1 MIVLGCNNISLSFG
15 VTTILKDISFSIN
28 DTDKVGVVGV
38 NGAGKS
44 TLFKIIAANTF
55 RTAEKFIQPKTQN
68 SVTLHKIPVWT
79 RPTQYWKKSWRCF
92 PTSLKW
98 ESRIKDLEKSMSTE
112 KDENQLNSIMKEY
125 SRLTDE
131 YAVWEGL
138 NIKARKGF

>member
-44 TLFKIIAANTF
+44 TLFKIIAGEYIPDSGEIY
-55 RTAEKFIQPKTQN
+55 TAKNSN

-98 ESRIKDLEKSMSTE
+98 
-112 KDENQLNSIMKEY
+112 NP
-125 SRLTDE
+125 
-131 YAVWEGL
+131 V
-138 NIKARKGF
+138 